1 MKRKLKGLA
10 AIWLAAIM
18 MLGIFSQNIT
28 VQAVTD
34 NIYYYIYTGTEPLQ
48 KGGRS
53 CYKERIDIEWDTPL
67 NEQSD
72 IMAYVDVPQGK
83 LLSWRLWG
91 GEEDSGWIYPVTDPV
106 SKEAGEGV
114 SQEECDALLEEA
126 LKEDP
131 DIWWRSMII
140 EPYLLDKCRISQQ
153 PAASNAYTVKGEMT
167 EDGTDWQETED
178 IAYQWYETQVKKKEY
193 RVVDENA
200 VPEEEINCL
209 GVMNGSYEGGFW
221 RPGAYEDFGITI
233 SAKAGD
239 VVTFTP
245 KEGVSLW
252 VEISGTA
259 DSSPVEQ
266 EDGTWTATIEEDG
279 EYAFLIESRDGNIP
293 ECTIQAGQTMITETE
308 CIESE
313 GFYEGGFWRPGAYDE
328 FGIAFSAAAGDV
340 VTVTP
345 KEGVS
350 LYVDGTLW
358 FEKQEDGTWTA
369 TAEEDGECGF
379 YISREDENTPECTI
393 QVERTTATT
402 TLLPNQ
408 TTAALTAGENGKQY
422 FCKCTFNPDDIA
434 LVVDSDIVTYEHQH
448 VWSDKWTTDG
458 SHHWHECTS
467 ANCPLTD
474 NSQKDGYGVHSG
486 GQASYTEPAVCS
498 QCKKQYGDVLADT
511 EAPAGVI
518 QIGKDTWDGLP
529 AAGEAVVD
537 RYYNSS
543 QTVKVEGQDEETGI
557 GSISYYIS
565 DRVLT
570 GDEIGDISQWVE
582 YNGSFLLEAEGSCII
597 YARLTDQADAVIP
610 DHPANTAY
618 LSTDR
623 LVLDTTVPVIEGIA
637 DGKVYTGSTE
647 FTVTEQHLKEVTVN
661 GKVIEPSEG
670 VYTLTAGLAQQEVTA
685 TDLAGNSVTVT
696 VTVNAAVSPE
706 PDIGIDYRTEEL
718 VGFETDG
725 IYEINGKTVVP
736 ENGKLPVGNYIG
748 MKDTEISIVRKGDAE
763 HADSEPQVLTV
774 PPYPKAPMEIQTVGE
789 TAKGANDGK
798 ITGLT
803 DGMEY
808 RVSGAQTWEKLTA
821 DVSGTLTGLAPG
833 TYEVRIAAT
842 EESFASKKTVV
853 TVAAYEEPKPEPP
866 VKPSGTAPGRPPEVI
881 YVDLSETEKVGDIG
895 LSEQWQWTDQDKE
908 RSLGGLDVG
917 DTMKVT
923 AEYTGTDRD
932 SYETVTAETILYIVK
947 GKLQN
952 ITNPEGNAFSGNLR
966 MKQSELQNLLLDSE
980 DKTQIEDGEDIYVY
994 LTVDSLEDGE
1004 VPLSD
1009 KEQAAGKLAELQAEA
1024 EKQDEKVTFGA
1035 YMDVSLYKRIGND
1048 SPKKV
1053 TKTNGMVEV
1062 TITIPEKWLN
1072 TDASVTRTF
1081 YILRVHN
1088 GVAELLKCRQGAKAG
1103 EYIFETDAFSTY
1115 ALLYTDKTEDKGTK
1129 PPQTTEKP
1137 GTSEG
1142 GTKPPQTTE
1151 TPEEKEDHTKEDEA
1165 GQTGNQ
1171 IEKRTDLSLLLATGK
1186 QTGKNAIKLNWLK
1199 YKDVTGYEVY
1209 WSYCDGKKNFKKAK
1223 TVLTKGK
1230 RTYTH
1235 KKLKKNRTYK
1245 YFVAAY
1251 KTVDGNKYYTAK
1263 SPTIH
1268 VAMKNEKRTN
1278 IKSIK
1283 VNKSKITLKKGKTFR
1298 IKAKLQLEN
1307 RKKKPLTHAAKLR
1320 YYTDDKTVAVVSKD
1334 GKITAKKKGKC
1345 NIYVIAN
1352 NGVSKKIKVTVK

>member
-10 AIWLAAIM
+10 AIWLVAIM

-28 VQAVTD
+28 VQAITD

-67 NEQSD
+67 NEQSE

-200 VPEEEINCL
+200 VPEVEINCL
-209 GVMNGSYEGGFW
+209 GIQNGSYEGGFW
-221 RPGAYEDFGITI
+221 RPGED
-233 SAKAGD
+233 
-239 VVTFTP
+239 
-245 KEGVSLW
+245 
-252 VEISGTA
+252 
-259 DSSPVEQ
+259 
-266 EDGTWTATIEEDG
+266 
-279 EYAFLIESRDGNIP
+279 N
-293 ECTIQAGQTMITETE
+293 
-308 CIESE
+308 
-313 GFYEGGFWRPGAYDE
+313 E
-328 FGIAFSAAAGDV
+328 FGIAIPVTADDV

-350 LYVDGTLW
+350 LCVNGELW
-358 FEKQEDGTWTA
+358 FEEQEDGTWTA
-369 TAEEDGECGF
+369 TAEEDDECAF
-379 YISREDENTPECTI
+379 YIRSEDGNTPECTI
-393 QVERTTATT
+393 QVERTTVTT

-408 TTAALTAGENGKQY
+408 TTAALTAGEDGKQY
-422 FCKCTFNPDDIA
+422 FCRCTFNPGGAA

-458 SHHWHECTS
+458 SHHWHECTV
-467 ANCPLTD
+467 ANCPLTG

-565 DRVLT
+565 NRVLT

-582 YNGSFLLEAEGSCII
+582 YNGSFLLEAEGNYII
-597 YARLTDQADAVIP
+597 YARLTDQADAAIP

-623 LVLDTTVPVIEGIA
+623 LVLDTTVPVIKGIT

-661 GKVIEPSEG
+661 GKVLEPSEG

-696 VTVNAAVSPE
+696 VTVNEAVSPE
-706 PDIGIDYRTEEL
+706 PDIGIDYRAEEL
-718 VGFETDG
+718 VGFEPDG
-725 IYEINGKTVVP
+725 NYEINGKTVVP

-774 PPYPKAPMEIQTVGE
+774 PPYPRAPMEIEMVGE

-923 AEYTGTDRD
+923 AEYTGADRD

-1024 EKQDEKVTFGA
+1024 EKQGEKVTFGA

-1062 TITIPEKWLN
+1062 TITIPEEWLN

-1088 GVAELLKCRQGAKAG
+1088 GVAELLKCRPGAGAG

-1115 ALLYTDKTEDKGTK
+1115 ALLYTDKTEDKGV
-1129 PPQTTEKP
+1129 
-1137 GTSEG
+1137 
-1142 GTKPPQTTE
+1142 KPPQTTE

-1268 VAMKNEKRTN
+1268 VAMTNEKRTN

-1283 VNKSKITLKKGKTFR
+1283 VNKTKLSLKNGKTFQ
-1298 IKAKLQLEN
+1298 IKTKLTLEN
-1307 RKKKPLTHAAKLR
+1307 KKKKPLTHAAKLR
-1320 YYTDDKTVAVVSKD
+1320 YYTDDKTVAVVSKS
-1334 GKITAKKKGKC
+1334 GKITAKDKGTC
-1345 NIYVIAN
+1345 TIYVIAN

>member
-18 MLGIFSQNIT
+18 MLGIVSQNIT
-28 VQAVTD
+28 VQAATD

-53 CYKERIDIEWDTPL
+53 CYKERIDIELDTPL
-67 NEQSD
+67 NEQSE

-91 GEEDSGWIYPVTDPV
+91 GEYDSGWIYPVTDPV

-114 SQEECDALLEEA
+114 SQEERDALLEEA

-200 VPEEEINCL
+200 ASEAEINCL
-209 GVMNGSYEGGFW
+209 GIQNGSYEGGFW
-221 RPGAYEDFGITI
+221 RPGED
-233 SAKAGD
+233 
-239 VVTFTP
+239 
-245 KEGVSLW
+245 
-252 VEISGTA
+252 
-259 DSSPVEQ
+259 
-266 EDGTWTATIEEDG
+266 
-279 EYAFLIESRDGNIP
+279 N
-293 ECTIQAGQTMITETE
+293 
-308 CIESE
+308 
-313 GFYEGGFWRPGAYDE
+313 E
-328 FGIAFSAAAGDV
+328 FGIAIPVTADDV

-350 LYVDGTLW
+350 LCVDGELW
-358 FEKQEDGTWTA
+358 FEEQEDGTWTA
-369 TAEEDGECGF
+369 TAEEDDECAF
-379 YISREDENTPECTI
+379 YIWSEDGNTPECTI
-393 QVERTTATT
+393 QVERTTVTT

-408 TTAALTAGENGKQY
+408 TTAALTAGEDGKQY
-422 FCKCTFNPDDIA
+422 FCRCTFNPGGAA
-434 LVVDSDIVTYEHQH
+434 LVVDSDIVTY
-448 VWSDKWTTDG
+448 
-458 SHHWHECTS
+458 
-467 ANCPLTD
+467 
-474 NSQKDGYGVHSG
+474 
-486 GQASYTEPAVCS
+486 
-498 QCKKQYGDVLADT
+498 
-511 EAPAGVI
+511 
-518 QIGKDTWDGLP
+518 
-529 AAGEAVVD
+529 AAFE
-537 RYYNSS
+537 
-543 QTVKVEGQDEETGI
+543 
-557 GSISYYIS
+557 
-565 DRVLT
+565 
-570 GDEIGDISQWVE
+570 
-582 YNGSFLLEAEGSCII
+582 
-597 YARLTDQADAVIP
+597 
-610 DHPANTAY
+610 
-618 LSTDR
+618 
-623 LVLDTTVPVIEGIA
+623 
-637 DGKVYTGSTE
+637 
-647 FTVTEQHLKEVTVN
+647 
-661 GKVIEPSEG
+661 
-670 VYTLTAGLAQQEVTA
+670 
-685 TDLAGNSVTVT
+685 
-696 VTVNAAVSPE
+696 E

-725 IYEINGKTVVP
+725 IYEINGKTVAP

-748 MKDTEISIVRKGDAE
+748 MKDTELSIVRKGDTE

-774 PPYPKAPMEIQTVGE
+774 SPYPRAPMNIKTVGE
-789 TAKGANDGK
+789 TAKGTNDGK

-808 RVSGAQTWEKLTA
+808 RVSGAQTWKKLTA
-821 DVSGTLTGLAPG
+821 DVSGTLAGLAPE

-853 TVAAYEEPKPEPP
+853 TVAAYEEPGPEPP

-895 LSEQWQWTDQDKE
+895 LSEQWQWSDQDKE

-923 AEYTGTDRD
+923 AEYTGADRD

-947 GKLQN
+947 GRLQN
-952 ITNPEGNAFSGNLR
+952 ITNPEGNAFSGNLQ
-966 MKQSELQNLLLDSE
+966 MKQSELQNLLLDLE

-1009 KEQAAGKLAELQAEA
+1009 KEQAARKLAELQADA
-1024 EKQDEKVTFGA
+1024 KKQGEKVTFGA

-1062 TITIPEKWLN
+1062 TITIPEEWLN
-1072 TDASVTRTF
+1072 TGASVTRTF

-1088 GVAELLKCRQGAKAG
+1088 GVAELLKCRPGAGAG

-1115 ALLYTDKTEDKGTK
+1115 ALLYTDKTGDKGTK

-1137 GTSEG
+1137 GTSGG

-1151 TPEEKEDHTKEDEA
+1151 TPAKKEDNAKEDEA
-1165 GQTGNQ
+1165 GQSGNQ

-1186 QTGKNAIKLNWLK
+1186 QKGTNGIKLDWLK
-1199 YKDVTGYEVY
+1199 CKDVSGYEVY

-1223 TVLTKGK
+1223 RIQASSK
-1230 RTYTH
+1230 RTFTH
-1235 KKLKKNRTYK
+1235 KKLKKNRSYK
-1245 YFVAAY
+1245 YFIAAY
-1251 KTVDGNKYYTAK
+1251 QMVDGKTYYVAK

-1268 VAMKNEKRTN
+1268 VAMKNAKRTN

-1283 VNKSKITLKKGKTFR
+1283 VNKTKLTLKKGKSFK
-1298 IKAKLQLEN
+1298 IKTKLILEN
-1307 RKKKPLTHAAKLR
+1307 KKKKPLTHAAKLR
-1320 YYTDDKTVAVVSKD
+1320 YYTDNKTVAVVSKS

>member
-10 AIWLAAIM
+10 AIWLVAIM

-28 VQAVTD
+28 VQAITD

-67 NEQSD
+67 NEQSE

-200 VPEEEINCL
+200 VPEVEINCL
-209 GVMNGSYEGGFW
+209 EVENGSYEGGFW
-221 RPGAYEDFGITI
+221 SPGED
-233 SAKAGD
+233 
-239 VVTFTP
+239 
-245 KEGVSLW
+245 
-252 VEISGTA
+252 
-259 DSSPVEQ
+259 
-266 EDGTWTATIEEDG
+266 
-279 EYAFLIESRDGNIP
+279 
-293 ECTIQAGQTMITETE
+293 
-308 CIESE
+308 
-313 GFYEGGFWRPGAYDE
+313 DE
-328 FGIAFSAAAGDV
+328 FSIRIPAKAGDV

-350 LYVDGTLW
+350 LYVDGLLW

-369 TAEEDGECGF
+369 TAEEDGEYPF
-379 YISREDENTPECTI
+379 FILSENENTPECTI
-393 QVERTTATT
+393 QVERTTVTT

-408 TTAALTAGENGKQY
+408 TTAALTAGEDGKQY
-422 FCKCTFNPDDIA
+422 FCRCTFNPGGVA
-434 LVVDSDIVTYEHQH
+434 LVVDSDIVTY
-448 VWSDKWTTDG
+448 
-458 SHHWHECTS
+458 
-467 ANCPLTD
+467 
-474 NSQKDGYGVHSG
+474 
-486 GQASYTEPAVCS
+486 
-498 QCKKQYGDVLADT
+498 
-511 EAPAGVI
+511 
-518 QIGKDTWDGLP
+518 
-529 AAGEAVVD
+529 AAFE
-537 RYYNSS
+537 
-543 QTVKVEGQDEETGI
+543 
-557 GSISYYIS
+557 
-565 DRVLT
+565 
-570 GDEIGDISQWVE
+570 
-582 YNGSFLLEAEGSCII
+582 
-597 YARLTDQADAVIP
+597 
-610 DHPANTAY
+610 
-618 LSTDR
+618 
-623 LVLDTTVPVIEGIA
+623 
-637 DGKVYTGSTE
+637 
-647 FTVTEQHLKEVTVN
+647 
-661 GKVIEPSEG
+661 
-670 VYTLTAGLAQQEVTA
+670 
-685 TDLAGNSVTVT
+685 
-696 VTVNAAVSPE
+696 E

-748 MKDTEISIVRKGDAE
+748 MKDTELSIVRKGDAE

-774 PPYPKAPMEIQTVGE
+774 PPYPKVPMEIQTVGE

-821 DVSGTLTGLAPG
+821 DVSGTLAGLAPG

-895 LSEQWQWTDQDKE
+895 LPEQWQWSDQDKE

-923 AEYTGTDRD
+923 AEYIGADRD

-1009 KEQAAGKLAELQAEA
+1009 KEQAARKLAELQAEA
-1024 EKQDEKVTFGA
+1024 QKQGEKVTFGA

-1062 TITIPEKWLN
+1062 TITIPEEWLN
-1072 TDASVTRTF
+1072 TGASATRTF

-1088 GVAELLKCRQGAKAG
+1088 GVAELLKCRPGAGAG

-1115 ALLYTDKTEDKGTK
+1115 ALLYTDKAEDKGTK

-1137 GTSEG
+1137 GTSG
-1142 GTKPPQTTE
+1142 GGAKPPQTTE
-1151 TPEEKEDHTKEDEA
+1151 TPGEKEDNTKEDEA
-1165 GQTGNQ
+1165 GQSGDQ

-1223 TVLTKGK
+1223 RIQAGSK
-1230 RTYTH
+1230 RTFTH
-1235 KKLKKNRTYK
+1235 KKLKKNRSYK
-1245 YFVAAY
+1245 YFIAAY
-1251 KTVDGNKYYTAK
+1251 QMVDGKTYYVAK

-1268 VAMKNEKRTN
+1268 VAMKNAKRTN

-1283 VNKSKITLKKGKTFR
+1283 VNKTKLTLKKGKSFK
-1298 IKAKLQLEN
+1298 IKTKLTLEN
-1307 RKKKPLTHAAKLR
+1307 KKKKPLTHAAKLR
-1320 YYTDDKTVAVVSKD
+1320 YYTDNKTVAVVSKS